1 MVNVRAIF
9 GRFGHIKPSSDM
21 AKQEEQPMSTV
32 ALIDKKMNEIIQIV
46 ETENVQYTIDQL
58 MRNRDPRE
66 VIAREIKI
74 GDWLHCR
81 TTLN

>member
-1 MVNVRAIF
+1 
-9 GRFGHIKPSSDM
+9 
-21 AKQEEQPMSTV
+21 MSTV

-74 GDWLHCR
+74 GD
-81 TTLN
+81 